1 MLDLELAQELEVE
14 VELGMEVV
22 VEVGSQTKASRNSR
36 NGKSSR
42 NPSSS
47 SSSSSVPSQAESR
60 RSTNKSDDP
69 SKQTK
74 DSTQHDPASASAKP
88 GHRCRCCHVLV
99 YAYEKKTTTKPDTG
113 IGTRHSAVFIFFG
126 LFVLF
131 FYLTKTKTGHGTLVL
146 VHARSGYEANSG
158 VRRVPSSPR
167 ARAEAK
173 AETHPQIPDSKSKGA
188 RALVLGSG

>member
-1 MLDLELAQELEVE
+1 MLDLELAQDLEVE

-36 NGKSSR
+36 NGKSSK
-42 NPSSS
+42 NPS

-88 GHRCRCCHVLV
+88 GNRCRCCHVLV
-99 YAYEKKTTTKPDTG
+99 YAYEKTTTTKPDTG
-113 IGTRHSAVFIFFG
+113 IGTQHSAVFIFLVC
-126 LFVLF
+126 LFCF
-131 FYLTKTKTGHGTLVL
+131 F
-146 VHARSGYEANSG
+146 
-158 VRRVPSSPR
+158 
-167 ARAEAK
+167 
-173 AETHPQIPDSKSKGA
+173 I
-188 RALVLGSG
+188 